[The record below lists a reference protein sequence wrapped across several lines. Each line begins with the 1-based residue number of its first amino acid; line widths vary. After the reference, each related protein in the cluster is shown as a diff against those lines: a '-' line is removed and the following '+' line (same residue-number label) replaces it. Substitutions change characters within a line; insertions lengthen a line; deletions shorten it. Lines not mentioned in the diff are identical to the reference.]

1 MQTIENLFGFDNPPE
16 GTFGIEIETEGE
28 NLAMVV
34 PHQWLIHDDG
44 SLRGRFPNE
53 KAEYV
58 LAAPLNLQAAVKA
71 VKDLAKAQAGATLN
85 FSFRTSVHVH
95 YNVCKFTEDQVLN
108 LIYTYYLLEIPIMNL
123 CGEHRIGNRFC
134 LRLKDC
140 DGIAA
145 ILTDIVRNSVKR
157 IRQYGADAVR
167 YAALNLDAL
176 SKFGSVEFRGMQG
189 TLDTNTLTGWLGLIS
204 TLGAYAKS
212 KQNIVEIHNS
222 FIGQPTEKFVR
233 EVVGEGFYEL
243 LFYSGMHQDVE
254 LGHSL
259 TLDLPHLYHRVKG

>member
-1 MQTIENLFGFDNPPE
+1 MQTIANLLGFDNPPE
-16 GTFGIEIETEGE
+16 GTFGIEIETEGK
-28 NLAMVV
+28 NLSLNI
-34 PHQWLIHDDG
+34 PPQWLIYDDG
-44 SLRGRFPNE
+44 SLRGRFPDE

-71 VKDLAKAQAGATLN
+71 VKDLAKAQANAILN

-123 CGEHRIGNRFC
+123 CGEHRVGNRFC

-140 DGIAA
+140 DGISNV
-145 ILTDIVRNSVKR
+145 LTDIVSNGLKRVKL
-157 IRQYGADAVR
+157 YGGDAIR

-176 SKFGSVEFRGMQG
+176 AKFGSVEFRGMQG
-189 TLDTNTLTGWLGLIS
+189 TLDTTVLTGWLGLIS
-204 TLGAYAKS
+204 NLGAYAKS

-222 FIGQPTEKFVR
+222 FIGQPTVKFVR
-233 EVVGEGFYEL
+233 EVVGDGFYEL

-254 LGHSL
+254 YGHSL